1 MIPVAGEI
9 VDWEALLEVVYQA
22 LAAGLG
28 VTLAFSLAVAGSTR
42 FADEI
47 RQDRTPRAVLFG
59 AVAVVGVLV
68 CVAAVV
74 FGIVVMTAKD

>member
-1 MIPVAGEI
+1 LRLAADI
-9 VDWEALLEVVYQA
+9 VDWAALFEVVYTA

-42 FADEI
+42 FADEV
-47 RQDRTPRAVLFG
+47 RENRMTRAAMYGVLAVLG
-59 AVAVVGVLV
+59 LLV
-68 CVAAVV
+68 CLAAVV